1 MKRRTR
7 RLVLLATMAIAPAFL
22 EGCILTDLLGNVGG
36 LLGGGGGGA
45 GAGILG
51 AAQQG
56 GLGGQQANSR
66 PLAPAASINGR
77 VDQRI

>member
-7 RLVLLATMAIAPAFL
+7 RLVLLATLAIAPAFL

-36 LLGGGGGGA
+36 LLGGGGGA
-45 GAGILG
+45 GGGILG